1 MSAELRSR
9 SSLCSTT
16 APPPAPSCA
25 RPPPASPGS
34 SPPSRGSPAPSGR
47 VDGHV
52 SRVTCHVCREALRT
66 VEELCQGKQS
76 CSILT
81 SPASFG
87 VTEYDPCPGIRS
99 AGHLTLKTTHRPHTG
114 CCCRKYIEVVYKCHP
129 TSLSSRLI
137 CGGASMGV
145 SCTQPGHAL
154 AVLAARFQQAAS
166 GPIYCPLQQRH
177 LASVKVRITKS
188 HATTT

>member
-1 MSAELRSR
+1 M
-9 SSLCSTT
+9 
-16 APPPAPSCA
+16 
-25 RPPPASPGS
+25 
-34 SPPSRGSPAPSGR
+34 
-47 VDGHV
+47 
-52 SRVTCHVCREALRT
+52 
-66 VEELCQGKQS
+66 EELCQGKQS

-99 AGHLTLKTTHRPHTG
+99 AAVATLTLKTTYRPHTG
-114 CCCRKYIEVVYKCHP
+114 CCRKYIEVVYKCHP

-145 SCTQPGHAL
+145 SCRQPGHAL

-177 LASVKVRITKS
+177 LASVKVGLSSDLVLLTIHRFAQSRRRPSPGLKCLLALS
-188 HATTT
+188 HLRNY

>member
-1 MSAELRSR
+1 M
-9 SSLCSTT
+9 
-16 APPPAPSCA
+16 
-25 RPPPASPGS
+25 
-34 SPPSRGSPAPSGR
+34 
-47 VDGHV
+47 
-52 SRVTCHVCREALRT
+52 SRVTCQVSGVTCDVCREALRT

-99 AGHLTLKTTHRPHTG
+99 AAVATLTWKTTYRPHTG
-114 CCCRKYIEVVYKCHP
+114 CCRKYIEVVYKCHP

-145 SCTQPGHAL
+145 SCRQPGHAL

-177 LASVKVRITKS
+177 LASVKVGLSSDLVLLTIHRFAQS
-188 HATTT
+188 RRRPLLGPSPG